1 MGANKTKKNLN
12 IVRSFPKL
20 KKVTN
25 KNKKYHYKLDS
36 PAKMREKAIDEGIM
50 YEYNNMGKT
59 KKQAATAKKGRFNI
73 LRIYRR
79 NKKLDE
85 CRKITRDMR
94 YIDKKYKLGK
104 TTDICGKKGTPKMK
118 GGQPS
123 DEDIPTANMVN
134 NVDGETPGE
143 GDVFHD
149 NNTDPHQPSVL
160 IESTGRIGTM
170 FVEKDATTYLDNC
183 HLCGKSLERPYPLQY
198 LRNNLINGNVPDP
211 EMRLNGWRHWRA
223 SAVIKLGCRHFFHY
237 GCLDNYFK
245 RNRYTPRN
253 TPIRYVTAVD
263 HNIYVPRTLFSH
275 ESDMINC
282 PKCIDDGQDNRCLTT
297 NDELIVDTF
306 IGNETRIS
314 SLGVQDSLGN
324 DVNASENY
332 QNERYLGRNIVID
345 NNNGNGCLPGSNC
358 VISGGKGKKTK
369 KKGKET
375 KKKGKKTK
383 KTKKTKRKQ
392 KGGSNTEV
400 QTVSIVEEPSSDT
413 SMLPNANLVTSNS
426 LVLPNNADLILAYG
440 NKVRESPPGCAG
452 TTEPFI
458 ARDRVPVEYYTP
470 KCGLCQQPLLEPF
483 PLQLLRENAS
493 LSPPDGTMMEN
504 GWRHWRSNAIFQ
516 VGCSG
521 NHRFHFGCLHY
532 YLTRSSYARHLNTSV
547 GPYNCPVCEEPCIS
561 WSDSHLIKSF
571 IGYETPTSVLG
582 DSWPRSYFSIDEVD
596 NTAIENNE
604 EQRIIDATY
613 WFGKPKYLGE
623 GMPTQEEDGGNSC
636 LPGESCVISGGKGK
650 TIKGKKIR
658 KH

>member
-12 IVRSFPKL
+12 IVRSLPKL

-50 YEYNNMGKT
+50 YEYKNMGKT

-160 IESTGRIGTM
+160 IELGTM
-170 FVEKDATTYLDNC
+170 FVEKDATRYLDNC

-253 TPIRYVTAVD
+253 TPIRYVTVVD
-263 HNIYVPRTLFSH
+263 DNIYVPRTLFSH
-275 ESDMINC
+275 ESDLINC
-282 PKCIDDGQDNRCLTT
+282 PKCIDDEKDNKCVTT
-297 NDELIVDTF
+297 NDELTVDTF
-306 IGNETRIS
+306 IGNETLIS
-314 SLGVQDSLGN
+314 SLGVHDSLGN
-324 DVNASENY
+324 DVNASEMY
-332 QNERYLGRNIVID
+332 QNERYLGPSIVRR
-345 NNNGNGCLPGSNC
+345 NNNNSDNGCLPGGEC
-358 VISGGKGKKTK
+358 IISGGKKKRTRGIK
-369 KKGKET
+369 KKGY
-375 KKKGKKTK
+375 KKRKTMKRKKT
-383 KTKKTKRKQ
+383 
-392 KGGSNTEV
+392 
-400 QTVSIVEEPSSDT
+400 
-413 SMLPNANLVTSNS
+413 L
-426 LVLPNNADLILAYG
+426 
-440 NKVRESPPGCAG
+440 
-452 TTEPFI
+452 
-458 ARDRVPVEYYTP
+458 
-470 KCGLCQQPLLEPF
+470 
-483 PLQLLRENAS
+483 
-493 LSPPDGTMMEN
+493 
-504 GWRHWRSNAIFQ
+504 
-516 VGCSG
+516 
-521 NHRFHFGCLHY
+521 
-532 YLTRSSYARHLNTSV
+532 
-547 GPYNCPVCEEPCIS
+547 
-561 WSDSHLIKSF
+561 
-571 IGYETPTSVLG
+571 
-582 DSWPRSYFSIDEVD
+582 
-596 NTAIENNE
+596 
-604 EQRIIDATY
+604 
-613 WFGKPKYLGE
+613 
-623 GMPTQEEDGGNSC
+623 
-636 LPGESCVISGGKGK
+636 
-650 TIKGKKIR
+650 